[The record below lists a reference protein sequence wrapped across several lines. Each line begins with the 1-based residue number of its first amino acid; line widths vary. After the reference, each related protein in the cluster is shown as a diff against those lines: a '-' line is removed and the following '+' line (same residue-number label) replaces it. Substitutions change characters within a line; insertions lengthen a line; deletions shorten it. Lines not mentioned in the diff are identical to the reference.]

1 MNGFNMKPT
10 SLLII
15 VSAIFLTS
23 CLDNNDPVGKGSQL
37 LVNTNLSENPS
48 SISPWTSIS
57 AQGFNLGISKDE
69 FKSGFQSI
77 FIENLDSLN
86 ENSGT
91 WRQNYNGAMPKS
103 GRSLNLRAYIKG
115 EDITLR
121 GPGSN
126 VYISI
131 RAFPV
136 EDSNGSVL
144 GRFVTSQNRI
154 FISGSFDWQPLE
166 ITLPGLP
173 EQVDFISVFLVMGPR
188 ATGKV
193 YFDDITLTV
202 R

>member
-1 MNGFNMKPT
+1 MKPA
-10 SLLII
+10 SFLII
-15 VSAIFLTS
+15 LSAIFLTS
-23 CLDNNDPVGKGSQL
+23 CLDNIDPVGEGSQL

-48 SISPWTSIS
+48 SISPWTAIS
-57 AQGFNLGISKDE
+57 APGFNLGISQDE
-69 FKSGFQSI
+69 FRSGFQSI

-91 WRQNYNGAMPKS
+91 WKQNYNGAMPRE
-103 GRSLNLRAYIKG
+103 GRRLKLRTYIKG

-136 EDSNGSVL
+136 EDSDGSVL

-154 FISGSFDWQPLE
+154 FVSGSFDWQPLE

-188 ATGKV
+188 ATGRV
-193 YFDDITLTV
+193 FFDEITLTV
-202 R
+202 M

>member
-1 MNGFNMKPT
+1 MKPA

-15 VSAIFLTS
+15 VSFIFLSS

-48 SISPWTSIS
+48 SISPWIANS
-57 AQGFNLGISKDE
+57 AQGFNLGVSQEE
-69 FKSGFQSI
+69 FRSGFQSI
-77 FIENLDSLN
+77 FIQNLDSLN

-91 WRQNYNGAMPKS
+91 WRQNYNGAMPKP
-103 GRSLNLRAYIKG
+103 GRSLKLKTYIKG

-154 FISGSFDWQPLE
+154 FVSGSFDWQPLE

-173 EQVDFISVFLVMGPR
+173 EQVEFLSVFLVMGPR
-188 ATGKV
+188 VTGKV
-193 YFDDITLTV
+193 YFDEITLSV

>member
-1 MNGFNMKPT
+1 MKPAI
-10 SLLII
+10 LLII
-15 VSAIFLTS
+15 ISVIFLTS
-23 CLDNNDPVGKGSQL
+23 CMDNNDPVGEGSQL
-37 LVNTNLSENPS
+37 LSNTNLSDNPS
-48 SISPWTSIS
+48 SISPWTSVS
-57 AQGFNLGISKDE
+57 SQGFKLGISKDE
-69 FKSGFQSI
+69 FRSGFQSI

-103 GRSLNLRAYIKG
+103 GQSLNLRTYIKG

-126 VYISI
+126 IYISI

-144 GRFVTSQNRI
+144 GRFATSQNRI
-154 FISGSFDWQPLE
+154 LISGSFDWQPLE